1 MFATDRQISLWW
13 YGDMIPASK
22 FFTRRG
28 SSVSTAGNSG
38 NIFFGGLRS
47 FLATDDD
54 SGPENLSLA
63 FQEIF

>member
-1 MFATDRQISLWW
+1 
-13 YGDMIPASK
+13 MITASK

-28 SSVSTAGNSG
+28 SSVSTHTGNSG

-54 SGPENLSLA
+54 SGPENLTCSV
-63 FQEIF
+63 QENF